1 MSQFPT
7 NTKSYKSSSVVREIS
22 YDEVKPGDILIKKD
36 THAEL
41 LMGKNGSTYSF
52 IEAFRPGK
60 PSGYIKKDIS
70 AISGPNYKF
79 YRFTGFSD

>member
-1 MSQFPT
+1 
-7 NTKSYKSSSVVREIS
+7 
-22 YDEVKPGDILIKKD
+22 
-36 THAEL
+36 
-41 LMGKNGSTYSF
+41 MGKNGSTYSF